1 MTLYPPPP
9 PPPHVSTSSSS
20 RSSAACASRRRTV
33 CSPIPPSSR
42 CPTTAALSA
51 PPPPSLPYGRD
62 YDYCYCCRNDDPA
75 SHLPSLLCH
84 RCTSRPIGDH
94 ILSPCNPDSLSPA
107 LLPLCTLKMRGG
119 TIIRHRWSL
128 LWPLAPSLVHC
139 SGSRTH
145 SLTLLASSSFFIGV
159 LESTDEPLP
168 PLPSSPLHSSPH
180 CVFFMHLI
188 NLLPLSERASGRP
201 VGGSLLMPRARGGGI
216 PEGRSSLLSV
226 RVPPAQFG
234 HRAPLHS
241 SVPSLP
247 PSIRP
252 ICRSLS
258 A

>member
-51 PPPPSLPYGRD
+51 PPPPPPSLPYGRD

-145 SLTLLASSSFFIGV
+145 SLT
-159 LESTDEPLP
+159 
-168 PLPSSPLHSSPH
+168 HSS
-180 CVFFMHLI
+180 CIVFILY
-188 NLLPLSERASGRP
+188 RRP
-201 VGGSLLMPRARGGGI
+201 
-216 PEGRSSLLSV
+216 
-226 RVPPAQFG
+226 
-234 HRAPLHS
+234 
-241 SVPSLP
+241 
-247 PSIRP
+247 
-252 ICRSLS
+252 
-258 A
+258 